1 MESLKGFKVSDVKIA
16 WGLGADG
23 VMRHISEVEKGKAC
37 GCICPSINCSSPL
50 IANQGA
56 IKAHYFSHQAN
67 TGCGGES
74 ALHLAA
80 KQILEESASE
90 NLNLILPEVHGVF
103 SCKDMAGE
111 VIERSG
117 VELSSFQL
125 AEAKQEVKLSGE
137 LIADVM
143 SQSVKGETLAVEIFV
158 TNAKDE
164 LGKNKYRS
172 VGIDAIEIDLS
183 MLPWNIDRNELKESV
198 LQTANRRWLYSK
210 KKKALEKKLKL
221 QVDDEISSIN
231 QRYLANILDIAQSLS
246 TNLNIPNFSWPSLNA
261 TRTLSNS
268 DTFIVTRKPKVT
280 FFNEVWLPF
289 GYGYRGTAVVEG
301 KTKVDVTLFV
311 AGSDEYIDYSS
322 NPTLLIGYDSN
333 ADVEC
338 FRFRLDWINID
349 TWQNKLEKIA
359 NSGLVIK
366 EKEVAEKTQMV
377 SAFVSRFREAD
388 EADRMQIICKKLNL
402 NSPNKP
408 SKYIK
413 CWNASWD
420 VWRTVV
426 WFYKIHGNEG
436 YTIDAGDIADD
447 PWLQSLLGFS
457 TEFEA
462 YESRRKMVGFWLKKL
477 FGLGFVRRVGLTKY
491 EVKNSQLKN
500 FVPWQFIRF

>member
-1 MESLKGFKVSDVKIA
+1 VSDVKIA
-16 WGLGADG
+16 WGLGTDG
-23 VMRHISEVEKGKAC
+23 GMRHISEVEKGKAC
-37 GCICPSINCSSPL
+37 GCICSSINCSSPL
-50 IANQGA
+50 IANQGSK
-56 IKAHYFSHQAN
+56 KAHYFSHQAN

-74 ALHLAA
+74 ALHLVA

-103 SCKDMAGE
+103 FCKDMAGE

-125 AEAKQEVKLSGE
+125 AEAKQEVRLSGE
-137 LIADVM
+137 LISDVM

-164 LGKNKYRS
+164 LGENKYRS

-183 MLPWNIDRNELKESV
+183 MLPWNIDRNELKKSV

-210 KKKALEKKLKL
+210 KKKALEKKLEL
-221 QVDDEISSIN
+221 QVYDEINSIN
-231 QRYLANILDIAQSLS
+231 QNYLANIFDIAKSLS
-246 TNLNIPNFSWPSLNA
+246 TNLNIPSFTWPLLKAN
-261 TRTLSNS
+261 RTLSNS
-268 DTFIVTRKPKVT
+268 DKFIVTRKPKVT
-280 FFNEVWLPF
+280 FFNEVWMPF
-289 GYGYRGTAVVEG
+289 DYGYRGTAVVEG
-301 KTKVDVTLFV
+301 KTNVDVTLFV
-311 AGSDEYIDYSS
+311 TGCDDHIDYSAD
-322 NPTLLIGYDSN
+322 PALLISYDQN
-333 ADVEC
+333 TDIEY
-338 FRFRLDWINID
+338 FRFRLDWLNID
-349 TWQNKLEKIA
+349 SWQKKLEKIA
-359 NSGLVIK
+359 DCELVTK
-366 EKEVAEKTQMV
+366 EKEVVEKTQMV

-388 EADRMQIICKKLNL
+388 DATRMQIICKKLNL

-420 VWRTVV
+420 VWRTVIWV
-426 WFYKIHGNEG
+426 YKIHGNEG

-477 FGLGFVRRVGLTKY
+477 FGLGFVRRIGRTKY